1 VVLCLSAG
9 EVGARAFWRLRYHV
23 PLRHPEKILYAFYP
37 GLREAAVRR
46 PAPGDGFYDVLML
59 SGSTLHVDWGPV
71 EQALAE
77 QLTEAGHPNVRMLN
91 LAFPAHTSR
100 DSRLKYAA
108 LAESRFDLVVVY
120 DGINDVRANNAPPE
134 LFREDYGHFRWYE
147 TANALAP
154 YHDTARLALPYTI
167 RYLGIS
173 LYQILHPG
181 RYVPSD
187 EPRAAWTQYGTDPRS
202 VASFRDNLETI
213 LGLAAG
219 RRDRVVLMTFA
230 VHVPQDYSLDAF
242 QGKRLDYVLYRKPIE
257 DWGRPQDVL
266 RTVGAQNEVVR
277 RLAARHPEALLVDQ
291 AALMDG
297 TPRFFNDPC
306 HLTVAGASQLA
317 ANIVAAVGASPGQA
331 AAASAV
337 R

>member
-1 VVLCLSAG
+1 VTPSSPAVRPGWPIRFAAALLWVVLCLSAG

-187 EPRAAWTQYGTDPRS
+187 GITWKRSWALPPGVGT
-202 VASFRDNLETI
+202 VW
-213 LGLAAG
+213 
-219 RRDRVVLMTFA
+219 
-230 VHVPQDYSLDAF
+230 YS
-242 QGKRLDYVLYRKPIE
+242 
-257 DWGRPQDVL
+257 
-266 RTVGAQNEVVR
+266 
-277 RLAARHPEALLVDQ
+277 
-291 AALMDG
+291 
-297 TPRFFNDPC
+297 
-306 HLTVAGASQLA
+306 
-317 ANIVAAVGASPGQA
+317 
-331 AAASAV
+331 
-337 R
+337 